1 MQPPSY
7 FKLYHNTQSIQ
18 HMKKLVKILSN
29 PVTSI
34 LFLILVFVFL
44 IDWSKPDYVLIG
56 VTIFYV
62 VATLLSMLTEY
73 IKNRL

>member
-1 MQPPSY
+1 
-7 FKLYHNTQSIQ
+7 
-18 HMKKLVKILSN
+18 MKKLVKILSN
-29 PVTSI
+29 PVISI